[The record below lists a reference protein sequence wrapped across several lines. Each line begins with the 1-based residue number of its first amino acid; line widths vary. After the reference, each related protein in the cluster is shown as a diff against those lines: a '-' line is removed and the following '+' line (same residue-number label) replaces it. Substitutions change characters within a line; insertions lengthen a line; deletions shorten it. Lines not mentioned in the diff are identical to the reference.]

1 MRLPP
6 PRDET
11 ASAPIDPAIGRVPLL
26 KLQPVHVS
34 RLYAAMMARGLSAK
48 TTRNTGL
55 VLHRAIEQARR
66 WGLLP
71 LNVCSLVDLPRLAR
85 PETQA
90 LTAEEA
96 QRVREA
102 ARGDDLEALWVM
114 LLTTGLRQG
123 EAIALQWSAIDLEA
137 GVLRVVASMIRIA
150 GEEPRLVEPKTRKS
164 RRTID
169 LSADAIASLR
179 RHRQR
184 QSEAVIRPLT
194 RDGFVFQRADGR
206 PLSFTTMWKAW
217 RRLLRKADVRLL
229 GVYSARHTAATLLL
243 ERGVDAKTVSEMLGH
258 SSVGFTLDVYG
269 HVTARMSKHAANVM
283 DDVFRTAN

>member
-1 MRLPP
+1 MK
-6 PRDET
+6 PR
-11 ASAPIDPAIGRVPLL
+11 P
-26 KLQPVHVS
+26 
-34 RLYAAMMARGLSAK
+34 
-48 TTRNTGL
+48 
-55 VLHRAIEQARR
+55 
-66 WGLLP
+66 
-71 LNVCSLVDLPRLAR
+71 NVCSLVDLPRLAR

-283 DDVFRTAN
+283 DDLFRTAN